1 MAENPEATAL
11 HAGLAALS
19 DAAHYE
25 HQTSRIIAERIR
37 VTTGLRDLGAHVWES
52 RGNFVPVDAR
62 AFPGK
67 ADGLT
72 QALLEHGIV
81 VRPFGDVLRISVG
94 VQAENDAVI
103 AAMANVLG
111 APATN

>member
-1 MAENPEATAL
+1 MI
-11 HAGLAALS
+11 GLS
-19 DAAHYE
+19 K
-25 HQTSRIIAERIR
+25 SP
-37 VTTGLRDLGAHVWES
+37 LRLRRSH
-52 RGNFVPVDAR
+52 DAR